1 MVPMG
6 NKYRILRAATYLIL
20 FIAAASATAL
30 TLAATDDPYC
40 FDVAGSDNSF
50 RIIGRSRA
58 VGGHNVYVEQIYARA
73 EADDVFDNAESDARD
88 LELKEFYEDKHLL
101 LVDGAGREY
110 EAVNARFVRSQ
121 YYGGESDIDA
131 QIIEF
136 SYPAEASGNLELV
149 VKVDEDSVVR
159 ADIGPADKNYYRRA
173 TVTIE
178 EGLNFRI
185 SPSVT
190 YAATEVMEAGDTFF
204 ILGGWSRSYVGEE
217 REKRVYFYEVIRDGR
232 EGWVAR
238 GVEGE
243 EDEYFT
249 VGDFAAF

>member
-1 MVPMG
+1 M
-6 NKYRILRAATYLIL
+6 YFAL
-20 FIAAASATAL
+20 FLAAASATAL
-30 TLAATDDPYC
+30 TLEATSDPYC
-40 FDVAGSDNSF
+40 FDVAGSGNSF
-50 RIIGRSRA
+50 RILGRSLA
-58 VGGHNVYVEQIYARA
+58 IGGHNVYVEQIYTRA
-73 EADDVFDNAESDARD
+73 EGEGLYDYAENDTRD
-88 LELKEFYEDKHLL
+88 RELKECYENRHLL

-110 EAVNARFVRSQ
+110 EPVNVRFVISQ
-121 YYGGESDIDA
+121 YYGWESDIDA

-136 SYPAEASGNLELV
+136 SYPAEASGNLDLV
-149 VKVDEDSVVR
+149 VKIDEESAAR
-159 ADIGPADKNYYRRA
+159 FDIGPADKNYYRRA
-173 TVTIE
+173 TVTVD

-204 ILGGWSRSYVGEE
+204 LLGGWSRSYVGEE
-217 REKRVYFYEVIRDGR
+217 GEKRVYFYEVIRDGR